1 MCHTCPEV
9 LNNNLRNG
17 IYQNFFQCFQCPD
30 RSDLRN
36 MLPGYQMI
44 ETFDR
49 PCRKLDEK
57 EKGKKNKNYD
67 GNSLTFCV
75 ARKALSK
82 NKIKER

>member
-1 MCHTCPEV
+1 
-9 LNNNLRNG
+9 
-17 IYQNFFQCFQCPD
+17 
-30 RSDLRN
+30 

-49 PCRKLDEK
+49 PCKKLDEK